1 MLGVYLKSKNFKV
14 EKDFKF
20 RLNTF
25 FSFGTTKRLFNKEYG
40 IFFNKEN
47 YILHNTFFQEV
58 KYNFFLQNIITQN
71 SINMETCSKEIYLA
85 KRISKREFREKRIRH
100 RWKDNIVKKGNK
112 LAVKVAS
119 KLYI

>member
-14 EKDFKF
+14 EKDFKS

-47 YILHNTFFQEV
+47 YILHNTFFQEI

-85 KRISKREFREKRIRH
+85 KRISKREFRVKRIRP
-100 RWKDNIVKKGNK
+100 RWKNNIVKNGNK
-112 LAVKVAS
+112 LAVKAS
-119 KLYI
+119 KLDI